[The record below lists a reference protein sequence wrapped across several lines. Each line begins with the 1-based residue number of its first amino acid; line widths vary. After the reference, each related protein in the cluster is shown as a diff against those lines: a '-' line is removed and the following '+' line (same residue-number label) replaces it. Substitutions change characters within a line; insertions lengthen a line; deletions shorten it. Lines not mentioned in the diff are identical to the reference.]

1 LKRVKRFKRVILVT
15 GTPGVGKTAVSASLA
30 SKLNA
35 THIDLTELVE
45 QEGLISG
52 VDKARGTLIADMDRV
67 SKRVQEIMRDCKRDV
82 IIDGHYGVNVVS
94 AKDVHLVFVLR
105 RDPDELKRW
114 MKDHG
119 FRERKLWEN
128 LAAEILDVCLWE
140 AVRACGPKKV
150 CEINMS
156 GKGIEEVVEEIIL
169 VLERREKCRLG
180 IVDWLG
186 KLEAEGRLQD
196 FLKDF

>member
-1 LKRVKRFKRVILVT
+1 VKRFKRVILIT
-15 GTPGVGKTAVSASLA
+15 GTPGVGKTAISVALA

-35 THIDLTELVE
+35 MHIDLTKLVE
-45 QEGLISG
+45 QERLISG
-52 VDKARGTLIADMDRV
+52 VDKARGTLIADIDRV
-67 SKRVQEIMRDCKRDV
+67 SKRVQQIVRDCKGDA
-82 IIDGHYGVNVVS
+82 IIDGHYAVNVIP
-94 AKDVHLVFVLR
+94 ARNVHRVFVLR
-105 RDPDELKRW
+105 RDPDELQRW

-119 FRERKLWEN
+119 FKERKLWEN

-140 AVRACGPKKV
+140 AVKACGPNKV
-150 CEINMS
+150 CEINVS
-156 GKGIEEVVEEIIL
+156 GKGIEEVVKDIIS
-169 VLERREKCRLG
+169 VLERKRKCRVG